1 MWNVDNVCL
10 LMSKKNNKSNKI
22 NNHFWSLLPCCF
34 THVMYIARLLRSQ
47 SFRHLQSRAPTAL
60 AGKVL
65 SSRWRRHGSG
75 FGLSDFQPNMGH
87 VGPGQPCT
95 RTFRSSG
102 YFNHPEVSSAV
113 ERGVTVVLWGRW
125 VLDKWSKCI
134 TYHCVFYIGNMYDH
148 NKYINMFDC
157 LHMVHPQN
165 FKRYLFHLF
174 WMVHTDVVI
183 PPNCLDNCHRNLP

>member
-1 MWNVDNVCL
+1 MIMMYIWNVDNVCL
-10 LMSKKNNKSNKI
+10 LMLKKNNNYSNKI
-22 NNHFWSLLPCCF
+22 TNLFWSLLPCCF

-75 FGLSDFQPNMGH
+75 FGLSDFQPKMGH

-102 YFNHPEVSSAV
+102 YFSHPEVSSAV
-113 ERGVTVVLWGRW
+113 ERVLQSFCGEDECWIDGLNVSR
-125 VLDKWSKCI
+125 I
-134 TYHCVFYIGNMYDH
+134 IVF
-148 NKYINMFDC
+148 F
-157 LHMVHPQN
+157 
-165 FKRYLFHLF
+165 
-174 WMVHTDVVI
+174 T
-183 PPNCLDNCHRNLP
+183 